1 MRKAWIGAAR
11 ASSLALVF
19 GVSSLALSGCDGK
32 ETGPEAQDTTAIAP
46 AVATPVPPVTA
57 DPAATRPLLSFA
69 GMDADGNGM
78 VTSAENAKAS
88 QTIFQA
94 MDPDND
100 GAVTLA
106 EMDAARDAIGE
117 RPEFSS
123 EKLIEAA
130 DSDHDGK
137 LTLGEWVAASNARFA
152 RFDSNKDS
160 ALTLAEW
167 QAGVAAEMPPS
178 APSAPA
184 NKAAAAPART
194 PAPAKK

>member
-11 ASSLALVF
+11 ASSLALAV
-19 GVSSLALSGCDGK
+19 GASSLVLSGCDAK
-32 ETGPEAQDTTAIAP
+32 ETGPEAQNTAATAP
-46 AVATPVPPVTA
+46 AVATPVPPVIA
-57 DPAATRPLLSFA
+57 NPAATRPLLSFA
-69 GMDADGNGM
+69 GMDADGNGL

-94 MDPDND
+94 MDLDND
-100 GAVTLA
+100 GAVTLT

-152 RFDSNKDS
+152 RFDANKDD

-167 QAGVAAEMPPS
+167 QTGVAAEMPPS
-178 APSAPA
+178 APSSPA
-184 NKAAAAPART
+184 
-194 PAPAKK
+194 AKPVPIRK

>member
-11 ASSLALVF
+11 ASSLALVL
-19 GVSSLALSGCDGK
+19 GVSSVALSGCDRK
-32 ETGPEAQDTTAIAP
+32 ETGPEPQDTAIAP
-46 AVATPVPPVTA
+46 AVATPVPAAVA
-57 DPAATRPLLSFA
+57 DPAATKPLLSFA
-69 GMDADGNGM
+69 GMDSDGNGV

-88 QTIFQA
+88 QAIFLA
-94 MDPDND
+94 MDLDKD

-167 QAGVAAEMPPS
+167 QAGVAAEMPPN
-178 APSAPA
+178 APSSSAAKASTAPS
-184 NKAAAAPART
+184 RT

>member
-1 MRKAWIGAAR
+1 
-11 ASSLALVF
+11 
-19 GVSSLALSGCDGK
+19 
-32 ETGPEAQDTTAIAP
+32 
-46 AVATPVPPVTA
+46 
-57 DPAATRPLLSFA
+57 
-69 GMDADGNGM
+69 MDADGNGL

-94 MDPDND
+94 MDLDND
-100 GAVTLA
+100 GAVTLV
-106 EMDAARDAIGE
+106 EMDAARDAIGG

-152 RFDSNKDS
+152 RFDANKDD

-167 QAGVAAEMPPS
+167 QAGVAAEVPPG
-178 APSAPA
+178 ATPSPA
-184 NKAAAAPART
+184 AKPVPART
-194 PAPAKK
+194 

>member
-11 ASSLALVF
+11 ASSLALALGVF
-19 GVSSLALSGCDGK
+19 AALAGCDAK
-32 ETGPEAQDTTAIAP
+32 ETGPEAQDTAAVAP
-46 AVATPVPPVTA
+46 AVATPVPPATA
-57 DPAATRPLLSFA
+57 DPAATKPLLSFA
-69 GMDADGNGM
+69 GMDADGNGL

-94 MDPDND
+94 MDLDND
-100 GAVTLA
+100 GAVTLT

-152 RFDSNKDS
+152 RFDANKDD

-167 QAGVAAEMPPS
+167 QTGVAAEMPPN
-178 APSAPA
+178 APSSPD
-184 NKAAAAPART
+184 
-194 PAPAKK
+194 AKPVPIRK

>member
-1 MRKAWIGAAR
+1 MRKVWIGTAR
-11 ASSLALVF
+11 AGSLALALGAAVA
-19 GVSSLALSGCDGK
+19 LAGCDAK
-32 ETGPEAQDTTAIAP
+32 ETGPEAQDTTATAP
-46 AVATPVPPVTA
+46 VVATPVPAAIA
-57 DPAATRPLLSFA
+57 DPAATKPLLSFA
-69 GMDADGNGM
+69 GMDADGNGV

-94 MDPDND
+94 MDLDKD

-130 DSDHDGK
+130 DADHDGK

-152 RFDSNKDS
+152 RFDTDKDD
-160 ALTLAEW
+160 ALTPAEW
-167 QAGVAAEMPPS
+167 QAGIAAEAPVGAPGA
-178 APSAPA
+178 APSPTV
-184 NKAAAAPART
+184 KASPTRR
-194 PAPAKK
+194 

>member
-1 MRKAWIGAAR
+1 MRKAWNRAAR
-11 ASSLALVF
+11 AGPLALAL
-19 GVSSLALSGCDGK
+19 GVCGLALTGCDDK
-32 ETGPEAQDTTAIAP
+32 ETGPEAQDTTATAP
-46 AVATPVPPVTA
+46 AIATPVPPAVA
-57 DPAATRPLLSFA
+57 DPGATKPLLSFA
-69 GMDADGNGM
+69 GMDADSNGV

-94 MDPDND
+94 MDLDED

-106 EMDAARDAIGE
+106 EMDAARAAIGE

-137 LTLGEWVAASNARFA
+137 LTLGEWVAASNARLA
-152 RFDSNKDS
+152 RFDANKDD

-167 QAGVAAEMPPS
+167 QTGVAAEMPPS
-178 APSAPA
+178 APSSPA
-184 NKAAAAPART
+184 
-194 PAPAKK
+194 AKPVPIRK

>member
-1 MRKAWIGAAR
+1 MTMRKAWIGTAR
-11 ASSLALVF
+11 ASSLALAL
-19 GVSSLALSGCDGK
+19 GASSLALSGCDDK
-32 ETGPEAQDTTAIAP
+32 ETGPEAQDTAATAP

-57 DPAATRPLLSFA
+57 DPAATKPLFSFA
-69 GMDADGNGM
+69 GMDTDGNGV

-88 QTIFQA
+88 QAIFLA
-94 MDPDND
+94 MDLDKD
-100 GAVTLA
+100 GSVTLP
-106 EMDAARDAIGE
+106 EMDTARDAIGE

-152 RFDSNKDS
+152 RFDTNKDD

-167 QAGVAAEMPPS
+167 QAGVAAEMPPG
-178 APSAPA
+178 ATPSPA
-184 NKAAAAPART
+184 
-194 PAPAKK
+194 AKPVPPGK